1 MITILQIL
9 KNEPSRYKDAE
20 ELSHGNGQQDYQ
32 NLSSCET
39 QNTVVIN

>member
-20 ELSHGNGQQDYQ
+20 ELSHGNEQQDYL
-32 NLSSCET
+32 NLSSL
-39 QNTVVIN
+39 